1 MSALITGEAF
11 TLSKVFSEQFTFRI
25 PLYQRPYAWTT
36 DETEQLFDDLYGA
49 FRNNKEDNYFLGTIV
64 LIRDDGNVKEP
75 ADVIDGQQ
83 RLTTLTMLFAA
94 MASRLTGDYRSN
106 FCNLLLE
113 KGNKLKGIPSLPRL
127 SLRSKDQLFF
137 NRYIQNVNFEGLR
150 GENPDALPEA
160 HKHIKENAEL
170 LLEKISQTFG
180 DDTEALFQFGAYLNQ
195 QCYLVVVTTTSRESA
210 VRIFSVMNNRGLDL
224 MTSDIIKSDV
234 IGKIRDEKEEEEY
247 TRKWEELEERLE
259 RAAFNEVLS
268 HIVMVNIK
276 GQRPKGVLGVIEERI
291 LPQTTPKKFID
302 EILEPFVNAYETIKN
317 KDYKAS
323 TNAEE
328 INFLLGWLNRIDNSD
343 WIPAALL
350 GMIRYRNNSEKLLL
364 FFTKLERLA
373 YYMSVTGKIN
383 SSRWER
389 YRPVLKELEDAPLP
403 DDKLFSSLEL
413 SDDEK
418 KSFIRALDG
427 PIYRTPVKRRNF
439 IVQRLDS
446 FVADGAAK
454 YDNRVFTLE
463 HVLPQ
468 NPSKGSEWERWWPD
482 EDERAEW
489 THRIANLV
497 PLTRSKNSSAGNYR
511 LAQKIKV
518 YLTSKEG
525 VSSYALTSSVLSLKE
540 WTPEIVKER
549 QLKLLT
555 IFCQRW
561 DLFPSG
567 GKSAF
572 KKLFNWLADDEES
585 DCVPSKSSH
594 TPTPTGPVDPQKVEG
609 ETFYM
614 TRGGANAYGMMIAKA
629 HFIVK
634 AGSVVSGKIN
644 GSCLP
649 GVVRLRKEY
658 RKSGVLVNNELQ
670 EDVEFNSPSG
680 AAVFVCASAANGY
693 DQWKDADGKTLGER
707 TR

>member
-1 MSALITGEAF
+1 MSSEIIGEA
-11 TLSKVFSEQFTFRI
+11 LSLSNIFGDAFEFHI
-25 PLYQRPYAWTT
+25 PPYQRPYSWTT
-36 DETEQLFDDLYGA
+36 EETYQLFEDLLDAYKSGD
-49 FRNNKEDNYFLGTIV
+49 EESYFLGSIV
-64 LIRDDGNVKEP
+64 LIKENTDKT
-75 ADVIDGQQ
+75 AVDVIDGQQ
-83 RLTTLTMLFAA
+83 RLTTLTILFAA
-94 MASRLTGDYRSN
+94 IATLSPVDLRADCVEFLQQ
-106 FCNLLLE
+106 
-113 KGNKLKGIPSLPRL
+113 KGNKVKKKESRPRL
-127 SLRSKDQLFF
+127 TLRDKDQPFF
-137 NRYIQNVNFEGLR
+137 LNYVQNLHIDKLKSVN
-150 GENPDALPEA
+150 DSSLPEA
-160 HKHIKENAEL
+160 QRHIKENAVCL
-170 LLEKISQTFG
+170 ADCLNQTFG
-180 DDTEALFQFGAYLNQ
+180 NDEEALADFSAFISEK
-195 QCYLVVVTTTSRESA
+195 CYLVAVTTTSRESA
-210 VRIFSVMNNRGLDL
+210 FRIFSVMNNRGLNL
-224 MTSDIIKSDV
+224 QVSDIIKSDV
-234 IGKIRDEKEEEEY
+234 IGQIPSNEQIEY
-247 TRKWEELEERLE
+247 TNKWETLEELVGNV
-259 RAAFNEVLS
+259 AFNEVLS
-268 HIVMVNIK
+268 HIAMIFIK
-276 GQRPKGVLGVIEERI
+276 GQYRKGLLEQLKERV
-291 LPQTTPKKFID
+291 LPQTTHKGFID
-302 EILEPFVNAYETIKN
+302 NILDPYVRAYETLKN
-317 KDYKAS
+317 INYSAS
-323 TNAEE
+323 THAEE
-328 INFLLGWLNRIDNSD
+328 VNRQLEWLNKIDNYD
-343 WIPAALL
+343 WIPSAIL
-350 GMIRYRNNSEKLLL
+350 GMNRYRFDTDRLLL
-364 FFTKLERLA
+364 FLQKLERLA
-373 YYMSVTGKIN
+373 YFMAVTGMIK

-403 DDKLFSSLEL
+403 DDKLFRSLEL

-614 TRGGANAYGMMIAKA
+614 TRGEANAYGMMLADA
-629 HFIVK
+629 HFVVK

-644 GSCLP
+644 GSCPL
-649 GVVRLRKEY
+649 GVVRLREEY

-670 EDVEFNSPSG
+670 EDVEFYSPSG
-680 AAVFVCASAANGY
+680 AAGFVCASAANGY
-693 DQWKDADGKTLGER
+693 DQWKDANGVTLGER